1 MLWVSTR
8 ARLAMARNIIAILR
22 GVQPAHVVKIGA
34 ALIDEGITRI
44 EVPLNS
50 PDAVKSI
57 LMLVNEF
64 SSVAQL
70 GAGTVLS
77 IQDVQDVAATG
88 AKLIVSPNCDPEIIA
103 ETKRLGMVSFPGAL
117 TPSECFSALKNG
129 ADGIKIFPAFKMG
142 VDGLQALRAVLPN
155 DAQVYAVGGVG
166 PDNFAQWRLAGA
178 NGFGLGSCIFKPG
191 MSAIEVGAKAR
202 IVVTAYDLAFADGC

>member
-1 MLWVSTR
+1 MD
-8 ARLAMARNIIAILR
+8 RNIIAILR
-22 GVQPAHVVKIGA
+22 GVRPVDVVGIGA

-50 PDAVKSI
+50 PEALKSI
-57 LMLVNEF
+57 SMLVKEF

-88 AKLIVSPNCDPEIIA
+88 AKLIVSPNCDPQIIA

-142 VDGLQALRAVLPN
+142 EDGLQALRAVLPP
-155 DAQVYAVGGVG
+155 DVQVYAVGGVG
-166 PDNFAQWRLAGA
+166 PDNFAQWRQAGA
-178 NGFGLGSCIFKPG
+178 DGFGLGSCIFKPG
-191 MSAIEVGAKAR
+191 MSTLEVGEKAR
-202 IVVTAYDLAFADGC
+202 VVVSAYDAAFADAR